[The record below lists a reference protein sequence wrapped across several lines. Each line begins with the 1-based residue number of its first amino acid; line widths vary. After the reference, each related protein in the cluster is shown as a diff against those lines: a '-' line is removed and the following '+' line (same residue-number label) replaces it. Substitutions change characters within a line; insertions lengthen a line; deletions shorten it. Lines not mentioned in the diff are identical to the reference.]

1 LRRSDYTHTDE
12 KYDIITRYAHICIGS
27 HIPIFIYT
35 EYSKLTV
42 LSQAYFF
49 NSQLHTISDKYEERE
64 EKKEDRGNKIPL
76 IKFQS
81 YLYGLLFN
89 ENID

>member
-1 LRRSDYTHTDE
+1 MHRLTH
-12 KYDIITRYAHICIGS
+12 S
-27 HIPIFIYT
+27 NIYI
-35 EYSKLTV
+35 YRV
-42 LSQAYFF
+42 FQAYSFIPSLSF